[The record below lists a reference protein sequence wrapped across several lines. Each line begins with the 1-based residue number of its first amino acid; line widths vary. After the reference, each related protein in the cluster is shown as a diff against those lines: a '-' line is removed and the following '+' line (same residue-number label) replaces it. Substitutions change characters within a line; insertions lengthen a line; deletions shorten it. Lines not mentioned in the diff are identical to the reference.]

1 MQPTWIIK
9 LETHFGATLPA
20 SLAVRYMSSDG
31 ERSQAQAFRLMSAED
46 VLRTEKQFSQDRDL
60 LGGVPFF
67 EDEDGNFALVHLKG
81 PLAGRVSFI
90 EDGISSHV
98 AYRTVDNFLNQ
109 VAHLPEE
116 NHWTE
121 MATDYLHLLMPF
133 DRQRRPTTAERE
145 ADLQAANQLRGLWD
159 KVQEDPAYDRDRND
173 EIYLRN
179 LVVLTPVDAY
189 ESLRKY
195 WSGPS
200 ANSFAIAWLG
210 CVEDDA
216 VIAPLEELV
225 REGKQPIAYTALAWL
240 GTEQAKQVLC
250 SAAPT
255 CPVGNTMHLANSLKE
270 FGIPVRHEIN
280 AKGKHRYLF
289 QPNADAL
296 WQVIGSNNQLSRD
309 NRPAKIVATKVNQ
322 FGITIEIALTAAV
335 EQEIER
341 QTHTVNN
348 PDKAWVRLQFINKLS
363 TVYGRRLTIKVTNLV
378 PRTIIKLET
387 PQMRLAIDSETWE
400 EFDGEG
406 RFGTS
411 GRQERT
417 YTFDYVPDEQG
428 AYEFVWLPSRS
439 LPGE

>member
-1 MQPTWIIK
+1 MQPTWITK

-20 SLAVRYMSSDG
+20 SLAVRYMAADG
-31 ERSQAQAFRLMSAED
+31 ERTQAEAFRLMSAEE
-46 VLRTEKQFSQDRDL
+46 VLWTEKQFSQDRDL

-67 EDEDGNFALVHLKG
+67 EDENGNFALVHLKG
-81 PLAGRVSFI
+81 PLAGRVSFL
-90 EDGISSHV
+90 EDGIASHV
-98 AYRTVDNFLNQ
+98 VYRTVDNFLNH
-109 VAHLPEE
+109 VARLPDDD
-116 NHWTE
+116 HWTE
-121 MATDYLHLLMPF
+121 MTTDYFHLLMPF
-133 DRQRRPTTAERE
+133 DRRQRPTTAERD
-145 ADLQAANQLRGLWD
+145 ADLRAATQLRALWN
-159 KVQEDPAYDRDRND
+159 KVREDAAFDRGMND

-195 WSGPS
+195 WSSPS
-200 ANSFAIAWLG
+200 ANPFAIAWLG
-210 CVEDDA
+210 CVGDDA

-225 REGKQPIAYTALAWL
+225 REGKQPFAYTALAWL
-240 GTEQAKQVLC
+240 GTEKAKQVLC

-255 CPVGNTMHLANSLKE
+255 CPAGNISHLANSLKE
-270 FGIPVRHEIN
+270 FKIPIRHEIN
-280 AKGKHRYLF
+280 AKGKHRSLF

-296 WQVIGSNNQLSRD
+296 WQVIGSDHQLSRD
-309 NRPAKIVATKVNQ
+309 NQPAKIVATKVNQ
-322 FGITIEIALTAAV
+322 FGLTIEIALTAAV

-341 QTHTVNN
+341 QTHAAKN
-348 PDKAWVRLQFINKLS
+348 PDKAWVRLQFIHKLS
-363 TVYGRRLTIKVTNLV
+363 AVYGRRLSIKVTNLL

-387 PQMRLAIDSETWE
+387 PQMRLAIDAETWE

-411 GRQERT
+411 GWLELT

-428 AYEFVWLPSRS
+428 NYEFVWLPSRS